1 MTRTAS
7 PLQIA
12 AIFSVWLLL
21 TASVTTLNL
30 LIGIGIALLIPPLSA
45 RKTDR
50 TNLLA
55 MVMKIPATTIQ
66 GIREGL
72 QLPLEGL
79 RERPTVRTESWPR
92 WASGR
97 DPILR
102 FSWLVMTAFTPRTL
116 VLSTS
121 RDQLV
126 IHLEKQP

>member
-50 TNLLA
+50 GNLLA

-79 RERPTVRTESWPR
+79 RARPTVRTEPWPR